1 MICKN
6 LVAAAVGGAVFCGIS
21 LPAVAATPAD
31 VVMKKKFSLENSVGG
46 GNEMRDYY
54 PYSLS
59 AWAAH
64 SGNDIF
70 YYTREHNLVVSHADG
85 KVDTV
90 SSYSALQKLTGGGY
104 VLIVSAVDASHVWV
118 SNGCD
123 LSLVNLAKGE
133 VEKTVA
139 GPYDDVSIAPA
150 SGFISFTDGAN
161 LYVWDG
167 ADRKRINAG
176 GEPGVLYG
184 STVHRNEFGISG
196 GMFWSPDGKRLCFY
210 RKDESMVSNYPL
222 VDVNTRV
229 GSEVDTRYPMAGE
242 TSEQVSVGIYDVKS
256 GRTVYLDTESPVDR
270 YFTNISWSPDAT
282 KIAVAEVNRDQD
294 HMWLNI
300 YDSKTGKRMST
311 LFEERNEHWVE
322 PCEPAVWTDNGHFA
336 WVSYR
341 DGYRHVYLYG
351 LDKSVRQLT
360 SGDWCVTSLYGYDQ
374 AKSLLIVQTNREG
387 FLYRDVCALSLSGHL
402 ERLSPGGAVSSASFA
417 NGKSRLVINS
427 SSASVAKESV
437 LRSTDGTENSVV
449 SRYDD
454 PYSGFDKPD
463 IRIVDLKTADGRFP
477 LTGRLILPPDFDPH
491 KKYPAIVY
499 VYGGPHSQLVDGSWL
514 YGASPWMLYFAQEG
528 YIIFTMDNRGTE
540 FRGSDFEQSVHRR
553 LGVCE
558 MEDQMVGVDYL
569 KALPYVDS
577 ERVGVHGW
585 SFGGFMTI
593 SLLTTHPEAFRAGVA
608 GGPVCD
614 WKYYEVMYGE
624 RYMDTPQ
631 QNPDGYASASL
642 LGKIGNL
649 KSRLLVIHGS
659 MDSTVVWQHSQQL
672 INSAIEKGVY
682 FDYFI
687 YPNHPH
693 NVAGHDRT
701 HLMGYI
707 KRYFDD
713 WLKR

>member
-1 MICKN
+1 M
-6 LVAAAVGGAVFCGIS
+6 
-21 LPAVAATPAD
+21 
-31 VVMKKKFSLENSVGG
+31 
-46 GNEMRDYY
+46 
-54 PYSLS
+54 
-59 AWAAH
+59 
-64 SGNDIF
+64 
-70 YYTREHNLVVSHADG
+70 
-85 KVDTV
+85 
-90 SSYSALQKLTGGGY
+90 
-104 VLIVSAVDASHVWV
+104 
-118 SNGCD
+118 
-123 LSLVNLAKGE
+123 
-133 VEKTVA
+133 
-139 GPYDDVSIAPA
+139 
-150 SGFISFTDGAN
+150 
-161 LYVWDG
+161 
-167 ADRKRINAG
+167 
-176 GEPGVLYG
+176 
-184 STVHRNEFGISG
+184 
-196 GMFWSPDGKRLCFY
+196 
-210 RKDESMVSNYPL
+210 
-222 VDVNTRV
+222 
-229 GSEVDTRYPMAGE
+229 
-242 TSEQVSVGIYDVKS
+242 
-256 GRTVYLDTESPVDR
+256 
-270 YFTNISWSPDAT
+270 
-282 KIAVAEVNRDQD
+282 
-294 HMWLNI
+294 
-300 YDSKTGKRMST
+300 
-311 LFEERNEHWVE
+311 
-322 PCEPAVWTDNGHFA
+322 
-336 WVSYR
+336 
-341 DGYRHVYLYG
+341 
-351 LDKSVRQLT
+351 
-360 SGDWCVTSLYGYDQ
+360 
-374 AKSLLIVQTNREG
+374 
-387 FLYRDVCALSLSGHL
+387 
-402 ERLSPGGAVSSASFA
+402 
-417 NGKSRLVINS
+417 
-427 SSASVAKESV
+427 AKESV